1 MTSGLSSMKEYEYRG
16 FPEVPVVKTLSSDGR
31 GTGLISG
38 WGAKISCILR
48 PKNKNIKQ
56 EQYCN
61 KFNKGFK
68 KQKHFLLF
76 YVLVFCPR
84 GLWDLTSLTRDRTP
98 NPCIGR

>member
-61 KFNKGFK
+61 KFNKDF
-68 KQKHFLLF
+68 
-76 YVLVFCPR
+76 R
-84 GLWDLTSLTRDRTP
+84 TS
-98 NPCIGR
+98 PCL